1 MRYMRYFILGLI
13 SLGLIVVSLAN
24 REMVTLNLLP
34 EALGDLF
41 SVNAKMELPLF
52 IVIFVGI
59 AVGLLIGF
67 LWEWVREYWQR
78 AEGRLK
84 AREVVSLRRELAA
97 LKVKTADNGDDVLA
111 LLET

>member
-41 SVNAKMELPLF
+41 SVTLKFMFRFLF
-52 IVIFVGI
+52 LFCQV
-59 AVGLLIGF
+59 LLQ
-67 LWEWVREYWQR
+67 VY
-78 AEGRLK
+78 
-84 AREVVSLRRELAA
+84 
-97 LKVKTADNGDDVLA
+97 
-111 LLET
+111 